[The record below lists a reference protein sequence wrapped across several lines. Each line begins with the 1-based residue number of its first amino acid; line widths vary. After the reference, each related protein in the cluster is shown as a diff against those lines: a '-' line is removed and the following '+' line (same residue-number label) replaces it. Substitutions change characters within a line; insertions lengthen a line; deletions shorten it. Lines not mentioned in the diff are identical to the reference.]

1 MRRFF
6 ALVLAALC
14 ASFTGCSTDW
24 VKQQVN
30 EYQKQ
35 SQALDSQTIAAG
47 LKQALEIGSERAA
60 GTLGKVD
67 GYLKNPPVHIPVPD
81 QLQRAEGLL
90 RKLGAGK
97 YADQFVTS
105 LNRAAEAAAPKAKP
119 IFVEVIRNMT
129 IEDAV
134 GILRGGDDAATQY
147 FRHHSRD
154 RLTAIFR
161 PVVARTTN
169 DVGATAYYKR
179 FVEKAASTGLVD
191 TRGLDLDDYVTRK
204 ALDGLFYILAQEER
218 RIRQDPIARTTE
230 LLRQVFGS

>member
-1 MRRFF
+1 MRRSF
-6 ALVLAALC
+6 ALLLAALC

-24 VKQQVN
+24 VKQQVDQ
-30 EYQKQ
+30 YQKQ
-35 SQALDSQTIAAG
+35 GQGLDAQTITAG

-90 RKLGAGK
+90 RKLGAGN

-105 LNRAAEAAAPKAKP
+105 LNRAAETAAPKAKP
-119 IFVEVIRNMT
+119 IFVDVIRDMT
-129 IEDAV
+129 IKDAV

-147 FRHHSRD
+147 FRRHSQD
-154 RLTAIFR
+154 RLVATFR

-169 DVGATAYYKR
+169 DVGVTAYYKR
-179 FVEKAASTGLVD
+179 FVQKAASTGLVD

-204 ALDGLFYILAQEER
+204 ALDGLFYMLAQEER
-218 RIRQDPIARTTE
+218 RIRQDPVARTTE

>member
-1 MRRFF
+1 MRYSF
-6 ALVLAALC
+6 ALLLVAFC
-14 ASFTGCSTDW
+14 ASLMGCSTDW
-24 VKQQVN
+24 VKQQVD
-30 EYQKQ
+30 EYRKQ
-35 SQALDSQTIAAG
+35 EQELDSQTIVAG

-60 GTLGKVD
+60 GTLGRVD
-67 GYLKNPPVHIPVPD
+67 GYLSNPPVHIPVPD
-81 QLQRAEGLL
+81 QLERTEDLL

-119 IFVEVIRNMT
+119 IFVDVIRNMT

-134 GILRGGDDAATQY
+134 GILRGKDDAATQY
-147 FRHHSRD
+147 FRRHSQD
-154 RLTAIFR
+154 RLTVIFR
-161 PVVARTTN
+161 PVVARTTEA
-169 DVGATAYYKR
+169 VGVTAYYKR
-179 FVEKAASTGLVD
+179 FVQKAASTGLVD

-204 ALDGLFYILAQEER
+204 ALDGLFYMLAQEER

>member
-1 MRRFF
+1 MRRSF
-6 ALVLAALC
+6 ALLLAALC

-24 VKQQVN
+24 VKQQVDQ
-30 EYQKQ
+30 YQKQ
-35 SQALDSQTIAAG
+35 GQGLDAQTITAG

-90 RKLGAGK
+90 RKLGAGN

-105 LNRAAEAAAPKAKP
+105 LNRAAETAAPKAKP
-119 IFVEVIRNMT
+119 IFVDVMRDMT
-129 IEDAV
+129 IKDAV

-147 FRHHSRD
+147 FRRHSQD
-154 RLTAIFR
+154 RLVATFR

-169 DVGATAYYKR
+169 DVGVTAYYKR
-179 FVEKAASTGLVD
+179 FVQKAASTGLVD

-204 ALDGLFYILAQEER
+204 ALDGLFYMLAQEER
-218 RIRQDPIARTTE
+218 RIRQDPVARTTE